1 MCCRTRTPDR
11 EEQMAAPVAAITV
24 FAAADAPPKVGG
36 KQMEKEMAKQYA
48 ACVYIVDL
56 VLYLVS

>member
-1 MCCRTRTPDR
+1 
-11 EEQMAAPVAAITV
+11 MAAPVAAITV

-48 ACVYIVDL
+48 ACVHPNEF